1 MIPPIFFII
10 FFALAPKEA
19 ERTRIEQEQFETD
32 NYIIPRFIYLIIFI
46 ITFFCVC
53 CGICKSMYMKNI
65 FAVRVG
71 TIDHAGVIEKIGTD
85 IEAQKDGRENTDMDK
100 KIESPRKVEE
110 KKQEQPM
117 TNEKRKIFRK
127 KEGTRQTADMEEEK
141 KFIN

>member
-1 MIPPIFFII
+1 
-10 FFALAPKEA
+10 
-19 ERTRIEQEQFETD
+19 
-32 NYIIPRFIYLIIFI
+32 
-46 ITFFCVC
+46 
-53 CGICKSMYMKNI
+53 MYMKNI